1 MKILV
6 YGAGVIGSV
15 YAAYLHEAGH
25 EVSILARGRRLADIR
40 EHGVVLEA
48 ATSGRRI
55 EAKVPTVERL
65 EPDDAYD
72 LILVVMQK
80 GHLASVLPLL
90 AANRRT
96 PSVAFLGNN
105 AAGPD
110 QLVDVLG
117 AERVLMGFPSFGG
130 YFDGP
135 VVRFAS
141 EGDEARGL
149 GLTLGELDGST
160 TPRLRAIA
168 RAFSAAHIEVAV
180 EPHIDAWL
188 KGHVALVVPIL
199 FALNRHGSDNQA
211 LARDRATLRLMARAV
226 SEGLGVLR
234 ELGHPITPFRL
245 KSIAWMPLFASAFVF
260 SKIIGSPFAKVAFVG
275 HSTNAAAEFELLAGE
290 FRTLIDASGLTT
302 PALDELCSVPLTPR
316 RGDPA
321 T

>member
-15 YAAYLHEAGH
+15 YAAYLHYAGH

-40 EHGVVLEA
+40 EHGVVLERA
-48 ATSGRRI
+48 PSGTRI

-65 EPDDAYD
+65 EPDVAYD
-72 LILVVMQK
+72 LVLVVMQK
-80 GHLASVLPLL
+80 GDLASVLPLL
-90 AANRRT
+90 AANRLT
-96 PSVAFLGNN
+96 PSFAFLGNN

-110 QLVDVLG
+110 QLVGPLG

-141 EGDEARGL
+141 EGNEAGGI

-160 TPRLRAIA
+160 TPRLREISG
-168 RAFSAAHIEVAV
+168 AFSAAHIEVAI

-188 KGHVALVVPIL
+188 KGHVALVAPIL

-211 LARDRATLRLMARAV
+211 LSRDRATLRLMARAV
-226 SEGLGVLR
+226 IEGLTALR
-234 ELGHPITPFRL
+234 ELGYPITPFKL
-245 KSIAWMPLFASAFVF
+245 KTIAWLPLFASVYIFG
-260 SKIIGSPFAKVAFVG
+260 KIIGSDFAKVAFVG
-275 HSTNAAAEFELLAGE
+275 HSANAASEFELLLGE
-290 FRTLIDASGLTT
+290 LRALIEESGRAT
-302 PALDELCSVPLTPR
+302 PALDELCGSPIETHSGISVE
-316 RGDPA
+316 
-321 T
+321 

>member
-25 EVSILARGRRLADIR
+25 EVSILARGGRLADIR

-72 LILVVMQK
+72 LVLVVMQK

-90 AANRRT
+90 AASRRT
-96 PSVAFLGNN
+96 PSVTFLGNN

-110 QLVDVLG
+110 QLVDALG

-141 EGDEARGL
+141 EDGEARGL

-160 TPRLRAIA
+160 TPRLRAIT

-188 KGHVALVVPIL
+188 KGHVALVTPIL
-199 FALNRHGSDNQA
+199 FALKRHGSDNQA
-211 LARDRATLRLMARAV
+211 LARDRATLRLLARAV
-226 SEGLGVLR
+226 IEGLAALR

-245 KSIAWMPLFASAFVF
+245 KSIAWMPLFASAFIF
-260 SKIIGSPFAKVAFVG
+260 SKIIGSDYAKVAFVG
-275 HSTNAAAEFELLAGE
+275 HSANAASEFELLLGE
-290 FRTLIDASGLTT
+290 LRALIDESGQAT
-302 PALDELCSVPLTPR
+302 PALDELCGPPTVTRPVI
-316 RGDPA
+316 PA
-321 T
+321 K